1 MFRVLLVIFEK
12 NLYRMLKKI
21 TISVLVIV
29 LILVVGFW
37 FFVQNNKPQY
47 NGNLKLENLKEE
59 VNIYYDDI
67 GVPHIYAK
75 NQSDA
80 YIALGYAHAQDRLWQ
95 MELIRRIAAGRLS
108 EIFGKDLIKTD
119 KFFLGLGIEK
129 AAIKTIKNLD
139 TTIQSY
145 KLTKAYLNGINQF
158 IDKSATPIEYRL
170 AGFEK
175 EKFTIKDVYN
185 VFGYMSFGFAHA
197 HKTDPFLTNL
207 KDKLGADYLQDLQIE
222 IESKSEIIKN
232 YPKINNNMAS
242 SLTTSV
248 NDLLDNAPIPPFIG
262 SNSWVIGAKKTKNKK
277 VILAND
283 PHIGFSQP
291 AVWYQ
296 SHIVTP
302 DYEMY
307 GFNLALTPFPLL
319 GHNRNYAY
327 GLTMFENDD
336 TDFYKES
343 NDQSFTVR
351 KETIQVKDGE
361 EVTFEIREGK
371 HGSIMN
377 DFIDIIDS
385 DNPIAMDW
393 IYTKLE
399 NNMMEASYVLSHANS
414 LPEFKKG
421 AALIYAP
428 GLNVMY
434 GDAKDNI
441 AWFASAK
448 LYKHDNN
455 VNTKFILDGSN
466 GVDDKITYLDFSL
479 NPQAINPSWN
489 YVYSANNQP
498 DSIAGIMYPGYYLPE
513 DRAKRIVDILKPK
526 NDFTK
531 EDIEVM
537 INDIQ
542 SSVVP
547 DLIPIIIENLTKV
560 NLTSNEKKAVE
571 ILKNWK
577 GDYKS
582 DAIAPTIYTKFL
594 YRFIENTFADE
605 MGEEGFQQFIITHV
619 YKRQI
624 AKQIKSRKS
633 IWWDDINTKQVKENR
648 DEIFTK
654 SLHETI
660 TALEEQFGTDMQDW
674 TWNKAITV
682 THKHAFDK
690 VAGLKNYFNVGPFVT
705 NGSNEVLNNQIF
717 AINNSGIYEVTAG
730 PSTRRIIDFSD
741 VENSIAIIP
750 TGQSGNVFSKHYKD
764 QAQKYLNGEFVKMML
779 NKEEIQKSKDKL
791 VLEPKLN

>member
-1 MFRVLLVIFEK
+1 
-12 NLYRMLKKI
+12 MLKKI

-605 MGEEGFQQFIITHV
+605 MGEKGFQQFIITHV

-654 SLHETI
+654 SLHETV
-660 TALEEQFGTDMQDW
+660 TALEKQFGDDMQNW

-690 VAGLKNYFNVGPFVT
+690 IAGLKNYFNVGPFVT